1 MVAILDLIA
10 DLTVSK
16 QQTVGALLESDG
28 PRRAIKGE
36 GSAPSRAVVLIQ
48 ALRALRYPH
57 MTATAARIAAGI
69 RGLKLPPELTVTAPK
84 NLASDEIT
92 IQIRLTRSE
101 QIDTVI
107 GALVREKS
115 GVARIL
121 SILHGED

>member
-1 MVAILDLIA
+1 
-10 DLTVSK
+10 
-16 QQTVGALLESDG
+16 
-28 PRRAIKGE
+28 
-36 GSAPSRAVVLIQ
+36 VVLIQ

-57 MTATAARIAAGI
+57 MTATAERIAAGI

-92 IQIRLTRSE
+92 IRIRLTRSE

-107 GALVREKS
+107 GALAREKS

-121 SILHGED
+121 AILHGED